1 MDNRLGH
8 LHQVPQMNL
17 AAALS
22 IIAANAVNDACNDW
36 IEDGWEQLPDIGELD
51 YEAVVGA
58 MRVASPVRPSAKEY
72 ESAMKFLMDRV
83 DNTNG

>member
-1 MDNRLGH
+1 
-8 LHQVPQMNL
+8 MNL
-17 AAALS
+17 GVALR
-22 IIAANAVNDACNDW
+22 IVAANAVNDACNDW
-36 IEDGWEQLPDIGELD
+36 IENGWEQVPDIGEMD
-51 YEAVVGA
+51 FERVVGA